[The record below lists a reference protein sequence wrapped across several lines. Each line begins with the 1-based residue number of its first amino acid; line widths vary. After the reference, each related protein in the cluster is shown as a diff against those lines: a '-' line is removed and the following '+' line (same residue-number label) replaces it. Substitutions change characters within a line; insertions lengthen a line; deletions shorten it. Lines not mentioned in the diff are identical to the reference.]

1 MDFQQKVKIITF
13 LRRKGGEV
21 KKIVDYISK
30 DESAFFK
37 LISLAETGS
46 VLFYEYRNGYT
57 HRTTW

>member
-1 MDFQQKVKIITF
+1 
-13 LRRKGGEV
+13 V